1 MSKREKILAALVA
14 TTVVV
19 FAGGFGLRAI
29 WLKPLKELDRKIAGD
44 RAKLDKV
51 RAERRAFFAA
61 EETVK
66 NFGQRAYS
74 DQADEAS
81 AKSGEMLTKTILQ
94 SGLPESEFSR
104 LPVPPRKLM
113 GSRDLEIGWSVQG
126 EGKLQRVIDLLFL
139 LQESPYLHRLD
150 GLVFSPGDN
159 PGYVR
164 VRFRYLTLVMDP
176 APIVDPIDLKPK
188 YTLESPE
195 RLIYNTIVT
204 RDILRPYVKR
214 QAVPRP
220 GMPASPGT
228 SPTPATPAG
237 PESFRIVSLSE
248 WMGEPEI
255 HVRDLTNQRTLRY
268 KPGDNLAG
276 GTVVMVDY
284 RRMPMPG
291 TIGLES
297 YSRVIVKIG
306 PDFWAIEHGKTLAEK
321 YKLPQ
326 NDWPEQL
333 AKLGK

>member
-1 MSKREKILAALVA
+1 MNKREKILAILVGGI
-14 TTVVV
+14 VVV

-29 WLKPLKELDRKIAGD
+29 WMKPLKELDRKTSAL
-44 RAKLDKV
+44 REKLDKV
-51 RAERRAFFAA
+51 RAERRAYFAA
-61 EETVK
+61 EDAVK
-66 NFGQRAYS
+66 KYTQREFS
-74 DQADEAS
+74 DEIDQAS

-104 LPVPPRKLM
+104 LPVGPRKLA
-113 GSRDLEIGWSVQG
+113 GANEIGWSVQG

-139 LQESPYLHRLD
+139 LQESPFIHRVD
-150 GLVFSPGDN
+150 GLVVSPGET

-164 VRFRYLTLVMDP
+164 VRFRYLTLVMEP

-195 RLIYNTIVT
+195 RIIYNTIIT

-214 QAVPRP
+214 QPVPKP
-220 GMPASPGT
+220 GSPSQPGAS
-228 SPTPATPAG
+228 PATPGNSPG

-268 KPGDNLAG
+268 RPGDNLAG
-276 GTVVMVDY
+276 GAVVMVDY

-291 TIGLES
+291 SIGLES

-306 PDFWAIEHGKTLAEK
+306 SDFWAIEHGKTLAEK
-321 YKLPQ
+321 HKLAT

>member
-1 MSKREKILAALVA
+1 MSKREKILAALVGA
-14 TTVVV
+14 VIVV

-29 WLKPLKELDRKIAGD
+29 WMKPLKELDRKTAGL
-44 RAKLDKV
+44 RERLDKV
-51 RAERRAFFAA
+51 RGERRAFFAA
-61 EETVK
+61 EDTVK
-66 NFGQRAYS
+66 KFARRAFS
-74 DQADEAS
+74 DELDQAS

-94 SGLPESEFSR
+94 SGLPETEFTR
-104 LPVPPRKLM
+104 LPVGPRKLA
-113 GSRDLEIGWSVQG
+113 GASEIGWSVQG
-126 EGKLQRVIDLLFL
+126 EGKLQRVIDLVFL
-139 LQESPYLHRLD
+139 LQESPFVHRVD
-150 GLVFSPGDN
+150 GLVISPGDV

-164 VRFRYLTLVMDP
+164 VRFRYLTLVMEP
-176 APIVDPIDLKPK
+176 APIVDPIDLKAK

-214 QAVPRP
+214 QATPKP
-220 GMPASPGT
+220 GAPTQPGT
-228 SPTPATPAG
+228 SPAPVIPPG

-255 HVRDLTNQRTLRY
+255 HVRDLINQRTLRY
-268 KPGDNLAG
+268 KAGNNLAG

-291 TIGLES
+291 TVGLES

-306 PDFWAIEHGKTLAEK
+306 SDFWAIEHGKTLAEK
-321 YKLPQ
+321 HKLPQ

>member
-1 MSKREKILAALVA
+1 MSKREKILAALVGA
-14 TTVVV
+14 AVIVL
-19 FAGGFGLRAI
+19 AGGFGLRAV
-29 WLKPLKELDRKIAGD
+29 WMKPLKELDRKKAAL
-44 RAKLDKV
+44 REKLDKV

-61 EETVK
+61 EDTVK
-66 NFGQRAYS
+66 KFSQRAFS
-74 DQADEAS
+74 EELDQAS

-104 LPVPPRKLM
+104 LPVGPRKLA
-113 GSRDLEIGWSVQG
+113 GASEIGWSVQG

-150 GLVFSPGDN
+150 GLVFSPGET

-164 VRFRYLTLVMDP
+164 VRFRYLTLVMEP

-195 RLIYNTIVT
+195 RLIYNTIIT
-204 RDILRPYVKR
+204 RDILRPYIKR
-214 QAVPRP
+214 QVVPKP
-220 GMPASPGT
+220 GAPGQPGT
-228 SPTPATPAG
+228 SPTPVIPPG

-276 GTVVMVDY
+276 GAVVMVDY

-306 PDFWAIEHGKTLAEK
+306 SDFFAIEHGKTLADK
-321 YKLPQ
+321 YKLPP
-326 NDWPEQL
+326 NDWPEHL

>member
-1 MSKREKILAALVA
+1 MSKREKILAVLVGGI
-14 TTVVV
+14 VVV
-19 FAGGFGLRAI
+19 FGGGFGLRAI
-29 WLKPLKELDRKIAGD
+29 WMKPIKEMDRKTAGL
-44 RAKLDKV
+44 REKLDKV

-61 EETVK
+61 EDAVK
-66 NFGQRAYS
+66 KYGQRAYS
-74 DQADEAS
+74 DELDKAS

-104 LPVPPRKLM
+104 LPVGPRKLA
-113 GSRDLEIGWSVQG
+113 GANEIGWSVQG

-139 LQESPYLHRLD
+139 LQESPYLHRVD
-150 GLVFSPGDN
+150 GLVVSPGETA
-159 PGYVR
+159 GYVR
-164 VRFRYLTLVMDP
+164 VRFRYLTLVMEP
-176 APIVDPIDLKPK
+176 APMVDPIDLKPK

-195 RLIYNTIVT
+195 RIIYNTIIT

-214 QAVPRP
+214 QPTMKP
-220 GMPASPGT
+220 GAPGQPGT
-228 SPTPATPAG
+228 PPTPGTPPG

-255 HVRDLTNQRTLRY
+255 HVRDQINQRTLRY
-268 KPGDNLAG
+268 KAGDNLAG

-291 TIGLES
+291 SVGLES

-306 PDFWAIEHGKTLAEK
+306 GDFFAIEHGKTLADK
-321 YKLPQ
+321 HKLPP

>member
-1 MSKREKILAALVA
+1 MSKREKILAALVGGI
-14 TTVVV
+14 VIV

-29 WLKPLKELDRKIAGD
+29 WMKPLKELDRKTSGL
-44 RAKLDKV
+44 RERLDKV

-61 EETVK
+61 EDAVK
-66 NFGQRAYS
+66 KYAQRAF
-74 DQADEAS
+74 ADELDQAS

-94 SGLPESEFSR
+94 SGLPESEFTR
-104 LPVPPRKLM
+104 LPVGPRKRP
-113 GSRDLEIGWSVQG
+113 GANEIGWSVQG

-150 GLVFSPGDN
+150 GLVVSPGETA
-159 PGYVR
+159 GYVR
-164 VRFRYLTLVMDP
+164 VRFHYLTLVMDP

-188 YTLESPE
+188 YTLASPE
-195 RLIYNTIVT
+195 RIIYNTIIT

-214 QAVPRP
+214 QATQKP
-220 GMPASPGT
+220 GGPGQPGT
-228 SPTPATPAG
+228 SPTPGTPPG

-248 WMGEPEI
+248 WMGQPEI
-255 HVRDLTNQRTLRY
+255 HVRDMTSQRTLRY
-268 KPGDNLAG
+268 KPGDTLAG
-276 GTVVMVDY
+276 GSIVMVDY

-291 TIGLES
+291 SVGLES

-306 PDFWAIEHGKTLAEK
+306 SDFFAIEHGKTLADK

>member
-1 MSKREKILAALVA
+1 VSKREKILASLVGG
-14 TTVVV
+14 VLVLLV
-19 FAGGFGLRAI
+19 GGFALRAV
-29 WLKPLKELDRKIAGD
+29 WMKPLKELDRKIAND
-44 RAKLDKV
+44 RAKLDKL

-61 EETVK
+61 EDTVK
-66 NFGQRAYS
+66 KFAQRAFS
-74 DQADEAS
+74 DEVEQAS
-81 AKSGEMLTKTILQ
+81 AKSGEMITKTILQ

-104 LPVPPRKLM
+104 LPVGPRKLA
-113 GSRDLEIGWSVQG
+113 GANEIGWSVQG

-139 LQESPYLHRLD
+139 LQESPYLHRVD
-150 GLVFSPGDN
+150 GLVVSPGDN

-164 VRFRYLTLVMDP
+164 VRFRYLTLIMEP

-195 RLIYNTIVT
+195 RIIYNTIVS
-204 RDILRPYVKR
+204 RDILRPYIKR
-214 QAVPRP
+214 QPIPKP
-220 GMPASPGT
+220 G
-228 SPTPATPAG
+228 SPTQPGASATPPGSPPG
-237 PESFRIVSLSE
+237 PENFRIVSLSE

-255 HVRDLTNQRTLRY
+255 HVRDNINQRTLCY
-268 KPGDNLAG
+268 KPGDTLAG
-276 GTVVMVDY
+276 GPIVMVDY

-306 PDFWAIEHGKTLAEK
+306 ADFFAIEHGKTLADK

>member
-1 MSKREKILAALVA
+1 MSKRERILAILVGS
-14 TTVVV
+14 VVLV

-29 WLKPLKELDRKIAGD
+29 WMKPLKELDRKTAGL
-44 RAKLDKV
+44 REKLDKV
-51 RAERRAFFAA
+51 RAERRAYFAA
-61 EETVK
+61 EDAVK
-66 NFGQRAYS
+66 KFTQRAFS
-74 DQADEAS
+74 DEVDQAS
-81 AKSGEMLTKTILQ
+81 AKSGEILTKTILQ

-104 LPVPPRKLM
+104 LPVGPRKLA
-113 GSRDLEIGWSVQG
+113 GASEIGWSVQG
-126 EGKLQRVIDLLFL
+126 EGKLQRVIDLIFL
-139 LQESPYLHRLD
+139 LQESPFLNRLD
-150 GLVFSPGDN
+150 GLVVAPGET

-164 VRFRYLTLVMDP
+164 VRFRYLTLVMEP

-195 RLIYNTIVT
+195 RLIYNTIIT

-214 QAVPRP
+214 QPVSKP
-220 GMPASPGT
+220 GAPGQPGT
-228 SPTPATPAG
+228 SPTPGFSPG

-255 HVRDLTNQRTLRY
+255 HVRDLTNQRTHRY
-268 KPGDNLAG
+268 KPNDNLAG
-276 GTVVMVDY
+276 GSIVMVDY

-291 TIGLES
+291 TVGLES
-297 YSRVIVKIG
+297 YSRVIIKIG
-306 PDFWAIEHGKTLAEK
+306 SDFWAIEHGKTLAEK

>member
-1 MSKREKILAALVA
+1 MNKREKILALLVGGI
-14 TTVVV
+14 VVV
-19 FAGGFGLRAI
+19 FAGGFGLRSI
-29 WLKPLKELDRKIAGD
+29 WMKPLKEMDRKTSGL
-44 RAKLDKV
+44 RERLDKV

-61 EETVK
+61 EDAVK
-66 NFGQRAYS
+66 NYTQRAFS
-74 DQADEAS
+74 DELETAS

-104 LPVPPRKLM
+104 LPVGPRKLA
-113 GSRDLEIGWSVQG
+113 GANEIGWSVQG

-139 LQESPYLHRLD
+139 LQESPYLHRVD
-150 GLVFSPGDN
+150 GLVVSPGETA
-159 PGYVR
+159 GYVR
-164 VRFRYLTLVMDP
+164 VRFRYLTLVMEP

-195 RLIYNTIVT
+195 RIIYNTIIT

-214 QAVPRP
+214 QPATKP
-220 GMPASPGT
+220 GAPGQPGT
-228 SPTPATPAG
+228 SPTPGTPPG

-255 HVRDLTNQRTLRY
+255 HVRDQVNQRTLRY

-291 TIGLES
+291 TVGLES

-306 PDFWAIEHGKTLAEK
+306 TDFFAIEHGKTFADK
-321 YKLPQ
+321 HKLPP

-333 AKLGK
+333 AKLSK

>member
-1 MSKREKILAALVA
+1 MNKREKILAVLVGGI
-14 TTVVV
+14 VVV

-29 WLKPLKELDRKIAGD
+29 WMKPLKELDRKTAALRD
-44 RAKLDKV
+44 KLDKV

-61 EETVK
+61 EDAVK
-66 NFGQRAYS
+66 KDAQRAFS
-74 DQADEAS
+74 DELEQAS
-81 AKSGEMLTKTILQ
+81 AKSGEMLTKTILL
-94 SGLPESEFSR
+94 SGLPETEFTR
-104 LPVPPRKLM
+104 LPVGPRKLA
-113 GSRDLEIGWSVQG
+113 GANEIGWIVQG

-150 GLVFSPGDN
+150 GLVVSPGETA
-159 PGYVR
+159 GYVR

-195 RLIYNTIVT
+195 RIIYNTIIT

-214 QAVPRP
+214 Q
-220 GMPASPGT
+220 PAPKPGT
-228 SPTPATPAG
+228 PGQPGASPTPVAPAG

-248 WMGEPEI
+248 WMGEPEV
-255 HVRDLTNQRTLRY
+255 HVRDQINQRTLRY

-291 TIGLES
+291 SIGLES
-297 YSRVIVKIG
+297 YSRVIVRIG
-306 PDFWAIEHGKTLAEK
+306 SDFWAIEHGKTLADK
-321 YKLPQ
+321 HKLPP

>member
-1 MSKREKILAALVA
+1 VRQRSARIQHLEAQIRTIKQTPDELAKLVKQIETSSRSKLADLRAALA
-14 TTVVV
+14 NET
-19 FAGGFGLRAI
+19 
-29 WLKPLKELDRKIAGD
+29 DR
-44 RAKLDKV
+44 R
-51 RAERRAFFAA
+51 EAFLA
-61 EETVK
+61 
-66 NFGQRAYS
+66 
-74 DQADEAS
+74 
-81 AKSGEMLTKTILQ
+81 
-94 SGLPESEFSR
+94 
-104 LPVPPRKLM
+104 
-113 GSRDLEIGWSVQG
+113 
-126 EGKLQRVIDLLFL
+126 LF
-139 LQESPYLHRLD
+139 PD

-159 PGYVR
+159 AGYVR

-176 APIVDPIDLKPK
+176 APIVDPIDLRPK

-220 GMPASPGT
+220 GAPASPGT

-268 KPGDNLAG
+268 RPGDNLAG

-306 PDFWAIEHGKTLAEK
+306 SDFWAIEHGKTLAEK
-321 YKLPQ
+321 YKLQQ
-326 NDWPEQL
+326 NDWPEHL